1 MRRKSQVV
9 CFINKIILSSQQAI
23 VKGRELRRAEL
34 IPFGFSPESDS
45 PIPQL

>member
-1 MRRKSQVV
+1 MRCKNYEVY
-9 CFINKIILSSQQAI
+9 FINTIILSAVQAI

-34 IPFGFSPESDS
+34 IPFGFSSESDS